1 MLGILNFR
9 TLIPKTHQVAIL
21 SRFTGP
27 ERILN
32 NFAGYEA
39 PVRALNV

>member
-21 SRFTGP
+21 SRFTAS
-27 ERILN
+27 RQ
-32 NFAGYEA
+32 
-39 PVRALNV
+39 V